1 MTTPRIRRISAP
13 LRIERSDERLET
25 LTVDGRAFGYQDVGA
40 GPTVILAHGSGASRR
55 EWAPV
60 IAALRDRFRV
70 LTPDLLG
77 YGRSEAWPANA
88 RFHPWSDLGALIAL
102 ALRADEPIHLVGHSY
117 GGALTLEAARSL
129 GTRVCSLTLIE
140 PVAFHLLRLISNT
153 RSVDGYRSITAPTRL
168 VVGQRSP
175 EPARAIV
182 HELAHILGE
191 AHVRMLPQAGHM
203 SPITHPVEIA
213 ALVAEHIEDS
223 DPQSTG
229 GYQADLNRA
238 SIA

>member
-1 MTTPRIRRISAP
+1 MTTPRIRRTSAP

-25 LTVDGRAFGYQDVGA
+25 LTVDGRIFGYQDVGA
-40 GPTVILAHGSGASRR
+40 GPTVILAHGSGASQK

-60 IAALRDRFRV
+60 IAALRDRHRV

-77 YGRSEAWPANA
+77 YGRSEVWPVHA

-102 ALRADEPIHLVGHSY
+102 GLRGNEPVHLVGHSY
-117 GGALTLEAARSL
+117 GGALALEAARTL
-129 GTRVCSLTLIE
+129 GPRVCSLTLIE
-140 PVAFHLLRLISNT
+140 PVAFHLLRLTSNT
-153 RSVDGYRSITAPTRL
+153 RSVTDYRSITAPTRL

-182 HELAHILGE
+182 YELAHLIGD

-213 ALVAEHIEDS
+213 ALVAEHIDVS
-223 DPQSTG
+223 YPQSTD
-229 GYQADLNRA
+229 GYEENLNRA
-238 SIA
+238 SIG

>member
-1 MTTPRIRRISAP
+1 MTTPRIRRTSAP

-25 LTVDGRAFGYQDVGA
+25 LTVDGRAFAYQDVGA
-40 GPTVILAHGSGASRR
+40 GPTVILAHGSGASHR

-60 IAALRDRFRV
+60 IAALRDRYRV
-70 LTPDLLG
+70 LTPNLLG
-77 YGRSEAWPANA
+77 YGRSEVWPGNA

-102 ALRADEPIHLVGHSY
+102 ALRANEPVHLVGHSY
-117 GGALTLEAARSL
+117 GGALALEAARTL

-140 PVAFHLLRLISNT
+140 PVAFHLLRLTSNT
-153 RSVDGYRSITAPTRL
+153 RSAADYGSITAPTRL

-182 HELAHILGE
+182 YELAHLIGD

-213 ALVAEHIEDS
+213 ALVAEHTDGS
-223 DPQSTG
+223 DPQSTD
-229 GYQADLNRA
+229 GYQEHLNRA
-238 SIA
+238 SIG

>member
-25 LTVDGRAFGYQDVGA
+25 LTVDGRAFAYEDVGH

-60 IAALRDRFRV
+60 IAALRDRYRV

-77 YGRSEAWPANA
+77 YGRSEVWPAHA
-88 RFHPWSDLGALIAL
+88 RFHPWSDLGALTAL
-102 ALRADEPIHLVGHSY
+102 AMRAEEPVHLVGHSY
-117 GGALTLEAARSL
+117 GGALALEAARTL
-129 GTRVCSLTLIE
+129 GPRVYSLTLIE
-140 PVAFHLLRLISNT
+140 PVAFHLLRLTGNT
-153 RSVDGYRSITAPTRL
+153 RSVENYRSITAPTRL

-182 HELAHILGE
+182 YELAHILGD

-223 DPQSTG
+223 DPQSTDG
-229 GYQADLNRA
+229 CEENLNRA
-238 SIA
+238 SMA

>member
-13 LRIERSDERLET
+13 LRIGRSDERLET
-25 LTVDGRAFGYQDVGA
+25 LTVDGRAFAYQDVGV
-40 GPTVILAHGSGASRR
+40 GPTVVLAHGSGASHR

-60 IAALRDRFRV
+60 IAALHDRYRV
-70 LTPDLLG
+70 VTPDLLG
-77 YGRSEAWPANA
+77 YGRSEVSPVNA

-102 ALRADEPIHLVGHSY
+102 ALRADGPVQLVGHSY
-117 GGALTLEAARSL
+117 GGALALEAARAL
-129 GTRVCSLTLIE
+129 GSRVGSLTLIE
-140 PVAFHLLRLISNT
+140 PVAFHLLRLTSNT
-153 RSVDGYRSITAPTRL
+153 RSVAEYRSITAPTRL

-182 HELAHILGE
+182 YELAHILGD

-223 DPQSTG
+223 DPQSTD
-229 GYQADLNRA
+229 GYHEHLNRA